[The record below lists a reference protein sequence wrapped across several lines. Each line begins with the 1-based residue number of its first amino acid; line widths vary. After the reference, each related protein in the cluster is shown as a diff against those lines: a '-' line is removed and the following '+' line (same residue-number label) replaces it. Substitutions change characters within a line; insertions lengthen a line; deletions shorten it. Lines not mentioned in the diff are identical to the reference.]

1 MLLDAIDISRGSEAG
16 GSHLPDGWVRT
27 PQGSAI
33 LSLTSRLGGTE
44 TDGTIRVTVSA
55 DRRIGIGIAEEFD
68 YGSDAE
74 VWTDAA
80 VAERVVEA
88 IEKAVSL
95 AGDAR

>member
-1 MLLDAIDISRGSEAG
+1 MS
-16 GSHLPDGWVRT
+16 
-27 PQGSAI
+27 
-33 LSLTSRLGGTE
+33 SLTSRLGGTE

-55 DRRIGIGIAEEFD
+55 DHGIGIGIAEEFD